1 MRGAEN
7 IISVFDSLISQMT
20 PVITITANVVDGDN
34 WKLSTCNTYWA
45 TTGMVVTIGGE
56 DYRIESFVKDDYVI
70 VSGDAQPVGASFQLE
85 APEFWHGSRRKVN
98 NERSDQIDVTRW
110 VAYLPIPRV
119 TENNDPEID
128 FVYEADLRPLFVFAY
143 DEQLDTIEHQ
153 QTNVIEPA
161 NAMADFYLWLVNDQ
175 EENFNTPEDIERYE
189 WMNFGDETI
198 WGKDKLIFDAP
209 LSGVELRHTLQIMP
223 DGVCQCDDATP
234 ITCMPAQ
241 IYINGVYEDEAPSGQ
256 DFLLIVEDTNGD
268 PQGVYDEPTK
278 TLVVPAGSGGT
289 IDVDVNGVPFYVG
302 VSSNQ
307 DLPVKDSTGLADV
320 GSKVLT
326 QWIISDSSVNVKDSA
341 GATLYAKTVK
351 AEATADQVVTDST
364 VNVKDSAGNILY
376 AKTVKAQAT
385 ENQTVADVTQTV
397 NGSSITNNKA
407 ETSKAITIRYANND
421 PVVVT
426 TITDTEA
433 VFIGEVPDVVI
444 QVNTA
449 LPYKSGAITSL
460 YGEDDGETEIG
471 RGSDWYTLT
480 INNHFGTTKRFTGIT
495 GGYQSGGNYFD
506 VNNNAT
512 TQILAFP
519 DSIVI
524 DWAYWDKAT
533 GQVMW
538 WYNTPFSATATNA
551 LANQPYTLVGH
562 ADWRVPNVPQ
572 LRTLMNYEFLG
583 VGTLMNYNPF
593 NYSGFATA
601 NRFWTCNP
609 IAALGNILNFSGGD
623 SFTNNS
629 VGTTCRVLAFRLG
642 NISEL

>member
-189 WMNFGDETI
+189 WMNFGDESI

-209 LSGVELRHTLQIMP
+209 LSGVELRHNLQIMP

-241 IYINGVYEDEAPSGQ
+241 VYINGVYEDEATSGQ

-268 PQGVYDEPTK
+268 PQGTYNQ
-278 TLVVPAGSGGT
+278 GT
-289 IDVDVNGVPFYVG
+289 
-302 VSSNQ
+302 
-307 DLPVKDSTGLADV
+307 
-320 GSKVLT
+320 
-326 QWIISDSSVNVKDSA
+326 
-341 GATLYAKTVK
+341 
-351 AEATADQVVTDST
+351 
-364 VNVKDSAGNILY
+364 
-376 AKTVKAQAT
+376 
-385 ENQTVADVTQTV
+385 
-397 NGSSITNNKA
+397 
-407 ETSKAITIRYANND
+407 
-421 PVVVT
+421 T
-426 TITDTEA
+426 TIT
-433 VFIGEVPDVVI
+433 VPAAGGGGSTPVDVT
-444 QVNTA
+444 VNT
-449 LPYKSGAITSL
+449 
-460 YGEDDGETEIG
+460 
-471 RGSDWYTLT
+471 
-480 INNHFGTTKRFTGIT
+480 
-495 GGYQSGGNYFD
+495 
-506 VNNNAT
+506 
-512 TQILAFP
+512 
-519 DSIVI
+519 
-524 DWAYWDKAT
+524 
-533 GQVMW
+533 
-538 WYNTPFSATATNA
+538 
-551 LANQPYTLVGH
+551 TLVFNQVTTDQTLSVTDTDTNQIGSLVG
-562 ADWRVPNVPQ
+562 ADWVIADSNVSNSDN
-572 LRTLMNYEFLG
+572 TFTVDIIAEDVYELVDQSVTVYLDG
-583 VGTLMNYNPF
+583 VSQGSTTYPAM
-593 NYSGFATA
+593 T
-601 NRFWTCNP
+601 NP
-609 IAALGNILNFSGGD
+609 IINILW
-623 SFTNNS
+623 T
-629 VGTTCRVLAFRLG
+629 
-642 NISEL
+642 